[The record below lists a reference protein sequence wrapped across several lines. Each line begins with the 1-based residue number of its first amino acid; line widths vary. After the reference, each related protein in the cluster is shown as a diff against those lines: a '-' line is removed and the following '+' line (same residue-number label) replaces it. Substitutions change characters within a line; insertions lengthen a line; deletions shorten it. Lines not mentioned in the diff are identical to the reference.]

1 MTVVDTLIERN
12 TRAATSHTAL
22 PSLPR
27 LNLCV
32 VTCPDPRVDPAHVF
46 GLAPGDA
53 AVVRAAAG
61 RVSPIVIQQLA
72 FLSATGSDYGQ
83 SPESVELVLMTHTN
97 CGIAN
102 FITDDRRAAIA
113 AFLGCGES
121 DLDAR
126 AVGDPREAVRVDVSL
141 LADNPLIPASIA
153 VTGVV
158 YDVESGLVEV
168 VERRAPLRSGQAPLG

>member
-1 MTVVDTLIERN
+1 VTAIDTLIERN
-12 TRAATSHTAL
+12 ARTAAQHEAL
-22 PSLPR
+22 PNLPR

-32 VTCPDPRVDPAHVF
+32 VTCPDPRVDPVHVF
-46 GLAPGDA
+46 GLQPGDA

-83 SPESVELVLMTHTN
+83 SPGSVELVLMTHTN

-102 FITDDRRAAIA
+102 FTTLDRRAALA
-113 AFLGCGES
+113 AFLGCSEEE
-121 DLDAR
+121 LDAR
-126 AVGDPREAVRVDVSL
+126 AITDPREAVRADVSL
-141 LADNPLIPASIA
+141 LADNPLMPASIG

-158 YDVESGLVEV
+158 YDVQSGLIEV
-168 VERRAPLRSGQAPLG
+168 IERRAPLRSA